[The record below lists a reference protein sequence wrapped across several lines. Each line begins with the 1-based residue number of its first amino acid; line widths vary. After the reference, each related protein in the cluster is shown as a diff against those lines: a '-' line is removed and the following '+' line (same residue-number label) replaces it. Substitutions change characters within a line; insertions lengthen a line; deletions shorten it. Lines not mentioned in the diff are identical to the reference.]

1 MLAVRTSVLILPS
14 WCRLEG
20 SFTGG
25 ARTIS
30 DSVHNL
36 IKQFGVVGFVLLF
49 FLLAPQFSV
58 LYGSVSVFFFRFPSE
73 RRLSM
78 RSSNQIFIVI
88 KFHFVIIY
96 QSERDHL
103 ASAWFLIACAMNIR
117 IWVNYWRLCV
127 WVRLIGPQLAIV
139 QPYEILLSW
148 F

>member
-14 WCRLEG
+14 WCRLEC

-25 ARTIS
+25 ARAIS

-36 IKQFGVVGFVLLF
+36 IKQFGVVGFVLFFFACTAILRFVRLRFCVIF
-49 FLLAPQFSV
+49 FLFPPQ
-58 LYGSVSVFFFRFPSE
+58 
-73 RRLSM
+73 RRLGM

-103 ASAWFLIACAMNIR
+103 ASAWFFDCMCNVNIR
-117 IWVNYWRLCV
+117 IWVNYWRLYVCESV
-127 WVRLIGPQLAIV
+127 WLAHNW
-139 QPYEILLSW
+139 LLSRHMK
-148 F
+148 FY

>member
-1 MLAVRTSVLILPS
+1 MLAARTSVLILPS
-14 WCRLEG
+14 WCRLEC

-25 ARTIS
+25 ARAIS

-49 FLLAPQFSV
+49 FFCLHRNSPFCTAPF
-58 LYGSVSVFFFRFPSE
+58 LCIFFRFPSQ
-73 RRLSM
+73 RRLGM

-103 ASAWFLIACAMNIR
+103 ASAWFFDCMCNVR
-117 IWVNYWRLCV
+117 IWVNYWRLYVC
-127 WVRLIGPQLAIV
+127 VRLIGPQLTIV
-139 QPYEILLSW
+139 QAYEILLSW

>member
-1 MLAVRTSVLILPS
+1 MLAARTSVLILPS
-14 WCRLEG
+14 WCRLEC

-36 IKQFGVVGFVLLF
+36 IKQFGVVGFVLLC

-58 LYGSVSVFFFRFPSE
+58 LYGSVSVLFRFPSQ
-73 RRLSM
+73 RRLGM

-103 ASAWFLIACAMNIR
+103 ASAWIFDCMCNVNIR
-117 IWVNYWRLCV
+117 IWVNYWRLYVCV
-127 WVRLIGPQLAIV
+127 CVSVWLAHNW
-139 QPYEILLSW
+139 LLSRHMK
-148 F
+148 FY

>member
-1 MLAVRTSVLILPS
+1 MLAARTSVLILPS
-14 WCRLEG
+14 WCRLEC

-36 IKQFGVVGFVLLF
+36 IKQFGVVGFVLLCF

-58 LYGSVSVFFFRFPSE
+58 LYGSVSLFFFRFPSQ
-73 RRLSM
+73 RRLGM

-103 ASAWFLIACAMNIR
+103 ASA
-117 IWVNYWRLCV
+117 
-127 WVRLIGPQLAIV
+127 
-139 QPYEILLSW
+139 
-148 F
+148 